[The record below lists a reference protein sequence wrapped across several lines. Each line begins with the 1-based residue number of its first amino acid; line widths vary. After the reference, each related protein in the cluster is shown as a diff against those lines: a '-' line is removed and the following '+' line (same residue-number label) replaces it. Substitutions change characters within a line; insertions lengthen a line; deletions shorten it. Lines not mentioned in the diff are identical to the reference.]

1 MKSNLLKTTTL
12 SYTHLQTGYCKLSVD
27 CNTRYRF
34 SFKKTINTTLTY
46 YILNGFQLALT
57 IMKYLSI
64 MILILLSAG
73 SADAQSKKLQ
83 KATFGMGCFWCSE
96 ALFQRLEGVTAVRS
110 GFEGGSVPN
119 PSYEDVC
126 TGTTGHAEVIEVT
139 YDPAK
144 IKYDEL
150 LEVFWKSHDPT
161 TLNRQG
167 ADVGTQYRSVVFY
180 HNDEQKQ
187 IAEKYKKELNATNAY
202 GKPVVTAIAK
212 AGPFYVAEAYHQD
225 YFNKNGNQPYCRLV
239 ILPKLE
245 KLEKVFKA
253 KLKKN

>member
-1 MKSNLLKTTTL
+1 
-12 SYTHLQTGYCKLSVD
+12 
-27 CNTRYRF
+27 
-34 SFKKTINTTLTY
+34 
-46 YILNGFQLALT
+46 
-57 IMKYLSI
+57 MKYLSFI
-64 MILILLSAG
+64 IIVLLSTG
-73 SADAQSKKLQ
+73 HVNAQANPVNAQAKKLQ

-96 ALFQRLEGVTAVRS
+96 ALFQRLDGVVTVRS
-110 GFEGGSVPN
+110 GYEGGTVAN

-167 ADVGTQYRSVVFY
+167 TDVGTQYRSVVFY

-187 IAEKYKKELNATNAY
+187 IAEKYKKELNSIKAFAN
-202 GKPVVTAIAK
+202 PVVTTINK
-212 AGPFYVAEAYHQD
+212 AQPFYLAEKYHQD
-225 YFNKNGNQPYCRLV
+225 YFNNNASQPYCRMV
-239 ILPKLE
+239 ILPKME

-253 KLKKN
+253 KLKQKK